1 VLDQA
6 AQQLAYQAL
15 YDSETHTVQTL
26 LPDGT
31 YTLLLTATGAGAD
44 AQSMTGSVDVSVAGR
59 ARAGLRIPVAALQSA
74 PVQLNLQSSGGATN
88 QNGLTAVM
96 LSPAGGWVDDGMMTA
111 YATGSASGPMKTAT
125 AQAGLF
131 WVHTHPQQGWCE
143 SSFTAAGANLV
154 RERLLIGPSGGA
166 ASMELTLR
174 DDCAR
179 LTLHLPQ
186 ELSLPAVGEEQSYTV
201 YVVPSFD
208 STTDAEPLTL
218 RPSTGG
224 TLSLGN
230 LTPGDYRVYTFAE
243 PVRLEY
249 RNPDVMAAL
258 PIDAQ
263 TVTLGPGAA
272 TDLTVEVPQP

>member
-1 VLDQA
+1 
-6 AQQLAYQAL
+6 
-15 YDSETHTVQTL
+15 
-26 LPDGT
+26 
-31 YTLLLTATGAGAD
+31 
-44 AQSMTGSVDVSVAGR
+44 
-59 ARAGLRIPVAALQSA
+59 
-74 PVQLNLQSSGGATN
+74 
-88 QNGLTAVM
+88 
-96 LSPAGGWVDDGMMTA
+96 
-111 YATGSASGPMKTAT
+111 
-125 AQAGLF
+125 
-131 WVHTHPQQGWCE
+131 
-143 SSFTAAGANLV
+143 
-154 RERLLIGPSGGA
+154 
-166 ASMELTLR
+166 
-174 DDCAR
+174 
-179 LTLHLPQ
+179 
-186 ELSLPAVGEEQSYTV
+186 VGEEQSYTV